1 MFNWKKGGQLQPEV
15 ERSLVIMFGCRIPK
29 IQTRFLSNFLSTQ
42 NFCSL
47 RSWVTVD
54 LPVNSISSNTTLHLT
69 LSHMPTALLNNWLS
83 LRHRE
88 QPQPHR
94 PKKRPRSSI
103 LNVEFLTREPVLHIG
118 LEEIQARADPK
129 NVPGPEPWMLCSWP
143 NDRSCFLDIEKSSS
157 GQTGNLYPVLFGK
170 RWMFLSMTRFFI
182 DFEKVKGK

>member
-1 MFNWKKGGQLQPEV
+1 
-15 ERSLVIMFGCRIPK
+15 MFGFRIPK
-29 IQTRFLSNFLSTQ
+29 IQTRFKQLLSTQ

-47 RSWVTVD
+47 RS
-54 LPVNSISSNTTLHLT
+54 SSSEVAGDRRLASYTTLHLT
-69 LSHMPTALLNNWLS
+69 LPHMPTALLNNWLS
-83 LRHRE
+83 HRE
-88 QPQPHR
+88 QPQPTQKTF
-94 PKKRPRSSI
+94 PVFDLKRRVPDARAGPAYWTWRN
-103 LNVEFLTREPVLHIG
+103 L
-118 LEEIQARADPK
+118 QARADPK

>member
-1 MFNWKKGGQLQPEV
+1 
-15 ERSLVIMFGCRIPK
+15 MFGCRIPK

-83 LRHRE
+83 LRHRG

-103 LNVEFLTREPVLHIG
+103 LNVEFLTREPVLHFG

-129 NVPGPEPWMLCSWP
+129 NVPGPAPWMLWSWP
-143 NDRSCFLDIEKSSS
+143 NNRSCFLDIEKSSS